1 MLLLE
6 RRQLACGTTWHAAGL
21 LTTLRD
27 TVTQTKLARY
37 TLDLYRR
44 LEADTGQATGVI
56 PCGSIQLA
64 ITRDKAEEMRRGV
77 NVARCFGVEGYEI
90 SAAEVKKM
98 WPLAEVSD
106 LAAAFH
112 FPGDARANPTDV
124 TQALVKGAQLGGATI
139 LENTA
144 VTAITS
150 SSGRVTG
157 VRTDRGEVRAEFVVN
172 CAGMWSRAVGQLAG
186 VDVPLLAAEHYYLI
200 SEEVAG
206 VHPLLPILR
215 DPGNCAYIRE
225 EAGKLMVGL
234 FEPVAK
240 PWGEGGIPDS
250 FCFDDLPPDWD
261 RMLPYLEKAMR
272 RVPQLSNTG
281 IRLLF
286 CGPESFTPDHNYL
299 MGEAPNLRNFFIA
312 AGFNSLGI
320 LSGGGV
326 GHVMSHWIAE
336 GHPPMDVWSVNVRRM
351 QPWQN
356 NLRYLRDRTVESLGI
371 GYQDHWPFRQWQT
384 ARSPA
389 TSATKPLGG
398 SGRRRDL
405 GSLPSCPGGE
415 IE

>member
-1 MLLLE
+1 
-6 RRQLACGTTWHAAGL
+6 
-21 LTTLRD
+21 
-27 TVTQTKLARY
+27 
-37 TLDLYRR
+37 
-44 LEADTGQATGVI
+44 
-56 PCGSIQLA
+56 
-64 ITRDKAEEMRRGV
+64 V
-77 NVARCFGVEGYEI
+77 NVARCFGVEGYRDQRCRR
-90 SAAEVKKM
+90 SRRCGR
-98 WPLAEVSD
+98 WPKSRTWQQRSTSGGRSR
-106 LAAAFH
+106 
-112 FPGDARANPTDV
+112 PIRPTV

-139 LENTA
+139 LENHR
-144 VTAITS
+144 
-150 SSGRVTG
+150 GDGHHLEQRPG
-157 VRTDRGEVRAEFVVN
+157 DRRAYRPRRGSRRIRRQLCRHVVPR
-172 CAGMWSRAVGQLAG
+172 SGQLAG

-320 LSGGGV
+320 LSGGGGGTCDVALDRRGAPADGRVV
-326 GHVMSHWIAE
+326 GGRAPDAAVAE
-336 GHPPMDVWSVNVRRM
+336 QPQVSARPHRRKPWHRLPGPLAVSSVADCPGREEER
-351 QPWQN
+351 
-356 NLRYLRDRTVESLGI
+356 S
-371 GYQDHWPFRQWQT
+371 
-384 ARSPA
+384 ARSPGGGRGVLRRVGRLGA
-389 TSATKPLGG
+389 AELVRSAG
-398 SGRRRDL
+398 SGAALRIRL
-405 GSLPSCPGGE
+405 GPAELVRQQCRGAPGGARRGRNVRTVVLRE
-415 IE
+415 TARAGTGRRSGC

>member
-1 MLLLE
+1 M
-6 RRQLACGTTWHAAGL
+6 
-21 LTTLRD
+21 
-27 TVTQTKLARY
+27 TQTKLARY

-172 CAGMWSRAVGQLAG
+172 CAGMWSRA
-186 VDVPLLAAEHYYLI
+186 VPLLAAEHYYLI

-336 GHPPMDVWSVNVRRM
+336 GHPPMDVWSVDVRRM
-351 QPWQN
+351 QDVDEDAHAIRLPGDAAP
-356 NLRYLRDRTVESLGI
+356 RR
-371 GYQDHWPFRQWQT
+371 
-384 ARSPA
+384 
-389 TSATKPLGG
+389 
-398 SGRRRDL
+398 GRRHPTAAGRTSR
-405 GSLPSCPGGE
+405 GRKRRAAPGTPRRTAACGAGRHR
-415 IE
+415 